1 MTELEF
7 DQELDTSG
15 LNCPMP
21 LLKAKVALHQLL
33 PGQVL
38 KVIAT
43 DAGSLRDIPA
53 YTDLS
58 DHELLQTFSDQGRYI
73 YWIRRGHSV

>member
-1 MTELEF
+1 MSSPPF

-15 LNCPMP
+15 LSCPMP
-21 LLKAKVALHQLL
+21 LLKAKLALHQLE

-43 DAGSLRDIPA
+43 DSGSLRDFPA
-53 YTDLS
+53 YTRVS
-58 DHELLQTFSDQGRYI
+58 DHELLQTFSDEQRYI
-73 YWIRRGHSV
+73 YWIRRGASA

>member
-1 MTELEF
+1 MTEPTF

-15 LNCPMP
+15 LSCPMP

-53 YTDLS
+53 YTGLS
-58 DHELLQTFSDQGRYI
+58 DHELIDTFSEEGRYI
-73 YWIRRGHSV
+73 FWIRRGHSA